1 MSGTVSPSVHALE
14 TRPEFV
20 KAEHAAE
27 ASNPSAIQEHY
38 EKASNVCGHIDD
50 LVAALTELYSDNA
63 KWKSKYIAT
72 KKNHFSKFFG
82 ASATMLLGTTFR
94 EWKSWTFEQNAA
106 RKFEALRM
114 EMEIAEREWNIKL
127 ENQEKE
133 HDRRLQA
140 LESNHKLAIA
150 ELSEQINER
159 NAEITRLQQEKEI
172 LMGKGEKAF
181 KVLQSLKS
189 QLGAL
194 DDDDFSPTTASEDL
208 ARQALQNPGNNFD
221 FLKCRLHDLLNQVDP
236 RYVPP
241 LGSLSLMP
249 IQQPLSGSF
258 SAGGAAPSLHVGQIG
273 GVSLTNSMAGYNM

>member
-1 MSGTVSPSVHALE
+1 MSAAAPPQDKGEVPPGGFPSI
-14 TRPEFV
+14 
-20 KAEHAAE
+20 
-27 ASNPSAIQEHY
+27 IQEHY

-63 KWKSKYIAT
+63 RWKSKYIST
-72 KKNHFSKFFG
+72 KKSHFSKFFG

-140 LESNHKLAIA
+140 LEANHKLAIA

-159 NAEITRLQQEKEI
+159 NSEITRLQQEKEI
-172 LMGKGEKAF
+172 LLAKGEKAF
-181 KVLQSLKS
+181 KVLQSLKC
-189 QLGAL
+189 QLVAL
-194 DDDDFSPTTASEDL
+194 DEDDFSIGEDAQKKEAL
-208 ARQALQNPGNNFD
+208 AQLQNLPTSNFD
-221 FLKCRLHDLLNQVDP
+221 FLKSRLHDLLCQVDP

-249 IQQPLSGSF
+249 IQQPLGSF
-258 SAGGAAPSLHVGQIG
+258 GNVGLQPVNLPTLGG
-273 GVSLTNSMAGYNM
+273 SMQ

>member
-1 MSGTVSPSVHALE
+1 MSDSP
-14 TRPEFV
+14 
-20 KAEHAAE
+20 KAQGQH
-27 ASNPSAIQEHY
+27 PSIIQEHY

-63 KWKSKYIAT
+63 KWKAKYIAT

-133 HDRRLQA
+133 HDRRLSA
-140 LESNHKLAIA
+140 LESNHRLSIS

-172 LMGKGEKAF
+172 LMSKGEKAF
-181 KVLQSLKS
+181 KVLQSLKC
-189 QLGAL
+189 QLVAL
-194 DDDDFSPTTASEDL
+194 DEDDFSVGENGNSNNTNSSPQL
-208 ARQALQNPGNNFD
+208 PGNNFD
-221 FLKCRLHDLLNQVDP
+221 FLKNRLHDLLNQVDP

-249 IQQPLSGSF
+249 IQQPLV
-258 SAGGAAPSLHVGQIG
+258 GGGIATPSVG
-273 GVSLTNSMAGYNM
+273 GVSQRR

>member
-1 MSGTVSPSVHALE
+1 MQSG
-14 TRPEFV
+14 
-20 KAEHAAE
+20 KA
-27 ASNPSAIQEHY
+27 NTLPQ
-38 EKASNVCGHIDD
+38 
-50 LVAALTELYSDNA
+50 
-63 KWKSKYIAT
+63 

-172 LMGKGEKAF
+172 LMAKGEKAF
-181 KVLQSLKS
+181 KVLQSLKC
-189 QLGAL
+189 QLVAL
-194 DDDDFSPTTASEDL
+194 DEDDFSIG
-208 ARQALQNPGNNFD
+208 QG
-221 FLKCRLHDLLNQVDP
+221 
-236 RYVPP
+236 
-241 LGSLSLMP
+241 
-249 IQQPLSGSF
+249 SGSNF
-258 SAGGAAPSLHVGQIG
+258 GAGGAGHP
-273 GVSLTNSMAGYNM
+273 